1 MCNSQTSP
9 VNRAYMFQV
18 RTGILVPL
26 TRNLVADSTI
36 SNIPIFEGDN
46 VIGRSNLLQPDKRVS
61 RKHITLQV
69 SADSSTKI
77 VVVCMLH

>member
-1 MCNSQTSP
+1 
-9 VNRAYMFQV
+9 MFQV

-46 VIGRSNLLQPDKRVS
+46 VIGRANLLESDKRVS

-69 SADSSTKI
+69 SADNSTKI
-77 VVVCMLH
+77 VVVCMLHRQYLDFQ